1 MQLNALFCCLWL
13 LVINISSSS
22 PATNTAAY
30 YQRCVTLNLP
40 CGGCGPPATVLT
52 TRACGSVNSRQ
63 KPDTGSE
70 SRFLPTPP
78 AFDAPVRGFPS
89 EYCHAVWYGKWLG
102 YPMVKKVRRCLF
114 VLTAEFTNVTYTQ
127 THTPLHIHRQT
138 PHDDIGRA
146 CTSSIARQKSNQRR
160 AQTLPHFSRDAM
172 HKRCPCRR
180 AVLSV
185 CPAVCHV
192 CVSRQNEYRVFNFS
206 PRSSHTFYM

>member
-1 MQLNALFCCLWL
+1 
-13 LVINISSSS
+13 
-22 PATNTAAY
+22 
-30 YQRCVTLNLP
+30 
-40 CGGCGPPATVLT
+40 
-52 TRACGSVNSRQ
+52 
-63 KPDTGSE
+63 
-70 SRFLPTPP
+70 
-78 AFDAPVRGFPS
+78 
-89 EYCHAVWYGKWLG
+89 
-102 YPMVKKVRRCLF
+102 MVKKVRRCLF

-146 CTSSIARQKSNQRR
+146 CTCSIARQKSNQRR

-206 PRSSHTFYM
+206 PRSSHTFYMYSCCRDDIDIAILSVCLSVRHVPVFYRNSLTYSHSFFTTR